1 MNRKAPKSVPRK
13 RSVSS
18 LTGITRCIYCGG
30 RMNIWQRYSG
40 RRRLACYNRSEG
52 RECLQKSAYLDVYET
67 QIEEYLMSFT
77 IPEDYQQKILEAQQK
92 LYSAYETEDIG
103 KEQAMLEGALERLKE
118 LYKWGDKA
126 KVNIWRS
133 VLRPKGDYVLWHQ

>member
-1 MNRKAPKSVPRK
+1 
-13 RSVSS
+13 
-18 LTGITRCIYCGG
+18 
-30 RMNIWQRYSG
+30 
-40 RRRLACYNRSEG
+40 
-52 RECLQKSAYLDVYET
+52 
-67 QIEEYLMSFT
+67 MSFT

-126 KVNIWRS
+126 KGEYLAERAETERRLRALAPITGARAKNLAKLAHFLKNVADAWQVANQEQRNALARS
-133 VLRPKGDYVLWHQ
+133 LFQEVWIGDREVIAVRP